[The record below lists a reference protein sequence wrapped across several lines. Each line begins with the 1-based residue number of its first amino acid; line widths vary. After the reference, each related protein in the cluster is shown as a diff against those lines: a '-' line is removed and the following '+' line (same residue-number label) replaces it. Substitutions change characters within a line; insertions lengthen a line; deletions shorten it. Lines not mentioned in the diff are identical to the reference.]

1 MGIFQIF
8 YNILWVNMMADLS
21 EEFLSKPFFIYFQLK
36 LSLGLLEGFLQLIMV
51 TIQIAAE
58 DQVQEGQIQ
67 VKVDLGEKQIK
78 ELQDLQNQVQESEGL
93 LHKHVQAG
101 LEETDRDTQATLVRR
116 GVPEV
121 DTGTRNLQKTML

>member
-1 MGIFQIF
+1 MGIFQIL
-8 YNILWVNMMADLS
+8 YNILGVNMIADLS
-21 EEFLSKPFFIYFQLK
+21 EKFLSKPFFIYFQLK
-36 LSLGLLEGFLQLIMV
+36 LSLGLLEGFLLIIMV

-101 LEETDRDTQATLVRR
+101 LEETDRDTQATLV
-116 GVPEV
+116 
-121 DTGTRNLQKTML
+121 

>member
-1 MGIFQIF
+1 
-8 YNILWVNMMADLS
+8 
-21 EEFLSKPFFIYFQLK
+21 
-36 LSLGLLEGFLQLIMV
+36 MV
-51 TIQIAAE
+51 TILIAAE

-116 GVPEV
+116 RVPEV